1 MELGRVVPVIGLTV
15 LLVADAVLIG
25 WALRPV
31 PTDDFVPSTSSA
43 SASATPATPAGSPK
57 PSATPVDL
65 KAVPVQQFV
74 TATSPRV
81 AWVVRAGSCTDSG
94 SMWVTKDVGDTWKR
108 SDLPGR
114 LLRLRPD
121 SATAAFGA
129 GGDVE
134 CTLKLWSTGD
144 AGATW
149 TAGASPDKTWSRDPG
164 DAKAVHT
171 ATDLTARPCGAKD
184 VIDLAVLDAD
194 RATVLCQNGVVR
206 STTDG
211 GERWDETFTR
221 ARSLALTVAEGG
233 TGVLVT
239 ADPQCPGVVA
249 VPIAGNEPAAEGVC
263 VPAPAKNGTVSASTA
278 AGGWWL
284 TAGSDVFTADDP
296 EGPWNK
302 TRKGIVG

>member
-1 MELGRVVPVIGLTV
+1 
-15 LLVADAVLIG
+15 
-25 WALRPV
+25 
-31 PTDDFVPSTSSA
+31 
-43 SASATPATPAGSPK
+43 
-57 PSATPVDL
+57 
-65 KAVPVQQFV
+65 
-74 TATSPRV
+74 
-81 AWVVRAGSCTDSG
+81 
-94 SMWVTKDVGDTWKR
+94 MWVTKDAGDSWKR

-121 SATAAFGA
+121 SAISAFGV

-134 CTLKLWSTGD
+134 CTLKLWNTGD

-149 TAGASPDKTWSRDPG
+149 KEGAEPDKAWSRDPG

-171 ATDLTARPCGAKD
+171 AADQTVRPCGAKD

-221 ARSLALTVAEGG
+221 ARSLALAVTEGG

-239 ADPQCPGVVA
+239 ADPACAGVVA
-249 VPIAGNEPAAEGVC
+249 VPIAASEPAEDGVC
-263 VPAPAKNGTVSASTA
+263 VSAPAKNGTVSVSTA

-284 TAGSDVFTADDP
+284 TAGNDVFTSDDP

>member
-1 MELGRVVPVIGLTV
+1 
-15 LLVADAVLIG
+15 
-25 WALRPV
+25 
-31 PTDDFVPSTSSA
+31 
-43 SASATPATPAGSPK
+43 
-57 PSATPVDL
+57 VDV
-65 KAVPVQQFV
+65 KTMPVQQFV
-74 TATSPRV
+74 TAVSPGV

-94 SMWVTKDVGDTWKR
+94 LMWVTKDGGDTWTR

-121 SATAAFGA
+121 SPTSAFGA
-129 GGDVE
+129 GGDAE
-134 CTLKLWSTGD
+134 CALRLWNTGD

-149 TAGASPDKTWSRDPG
+149 KAGAAPDKTWSRDPG

-171 ATDLTARPCGAKD
+171 ATDQTSRPCGAKD

-194 RATVLCQNGVVR
+194 RATVLCQNGIVR

-211 GERWDETFTR
+211 GQRWDESFRR

-239 ADPQCPGVVA
+239 ADPGCAGVVA
-249 VPIAGNEPAAEGVC
+249 VPITGSKPAAEGVC
-263 VPAPAKNGTVSASTA
+263 VEAPAKNGTVSVSTA

-284 TAGSDVFTADDP
+284 TAGSDVFTSDDP
-296 EGPWNK
+296 EGPWNE
-302 TRKGIVG
+302 TRKGLVG